1 MVADFEYVEKKI
13 HSLLNSFVAVNFP
26 RFSSVLSSLLSKYSE
41 FKHSINKDLQIALP
55 KVRGSEAEQ
64 SELIDLL
71 DKYSSSVYHRDNI
84 QLFFNGRTKEI
95 DSIYNVLNIVHG
107 TSIIVDDGHSG
118 SGNKCLQARLLL
130 ISQVEV
136 VYSIL
141 FSGS

>member
-1 MVADFEYVEKKI
+1 MIADFDYIEKKI

-55 KVRGSEAEQ
+55 KIRGNEAEQ
-64 SELIDLL
+64 SELLDLL
-71 DKYSSSVYHRDNI
+71 EKYSKSVFHRNNM

-95 DSIYNVLNIVHG
+95 DSIYNILNIVHG

-118 SGNKCLQARLLL
+118 SGNKCLQVRLIYLKTMK
-130 ISQVEV
+130 
-136 VYSIL
+136 
-141 FSGS
+141 FHC